1 MVLKVCVLVYTSPE
15 GKTRKASEMPR
26 GKKPVED
33 CWGKYTEGGAP
44 TICLEG
50 GASTG
55 SHGTFH
61 KQTERK
67 IDFIR
72 GSNRNL
78 PYVKSRKAVVNI
90 AVSEYGC
97 DKDCLEAQLDDYYKK
112 ANTCDEPLEEA
123 NVVAHTGKSGG
134 APVTDNNKGKD

>member
-1 MVLKVCVLVYTSPE
+1 MLKVCVLVYSTGAQKEWVDAAPE

-44 TICLEG
+44 TICLKG

-72 GSNRNL
+72 GSHHEQGHTF
-78 PYVKSRKAVVNI
+78 S
-90 AVSEYGC
+90 
-97 DKDCLEAQLDDYYKK
+97 KK
-112 ANTCDEPLEEA
+112 KFYFFRESFLCC
-123 NVVAHTGKSGG
+123 
-134 APVTDNNKGKD
+134 